1 MRLEEENGGSRKK
14 ALLDETEAGRA
25 DLFVAK
31 NRLQEHENGFGQL
44 EM

>member
-1 MRLEEENGGSRKK
+1 MRLDEENGGSHKK

-25 DLFVAK
+25 DLSVAK